1 MAKRKRTTQPT
12 ASALPEP
19 TGPVLVS
26 TPEEARALIRRTSA
40 RKKQHVVYTEDSL
53 PDGDERTGL
62 VTKEKEKEE
71 DAFDGPL
78 SEVDDDEPTAKGSP
92 KAKKPRRR
100 RAKASD
106 EPVVY
111 DIPPVETKETT
122 YKGRLG
128 YACLNTILRALKP
141 EPVFCS
147 RTLRI
152 DTILKPE
159 FGMDYCKG
167 LGRRNAEDLARLI
180 QVRSLRF
187 RSRSSGFCCVWKG
200 GKAE

>member
-1 MAKRKRTTQPT
+1 MAKRKRTTQPA

-40 RKKQHVVYTEDSL
+40 RKKQRVVYTEDPL
-53 PDGDERTGL
+53 PDGDEPTGL

-92 KAKKPRRR
+92 NAKKPRRR
-100 RAKASD
+100 RTKVD

-111 DIPPVETKETT
+111 DIPPVEAKETT
-122 YKGRLG
+122 YKGAFNLPFSF
-128 YACLNTILRALKP
+128 LPPPT
-141 EPVFCS
+141 
-147 RTLRI
+147 
-152 DTILKPE
+152 
-159 FGMDYCKG
+159 
-167 LGRRNAEDLARLI
+167 NAEN
-180 QVRSLRF
+180 
-187 RSRSSGFCCVWKG
+187 
-200 GKAE
+200 